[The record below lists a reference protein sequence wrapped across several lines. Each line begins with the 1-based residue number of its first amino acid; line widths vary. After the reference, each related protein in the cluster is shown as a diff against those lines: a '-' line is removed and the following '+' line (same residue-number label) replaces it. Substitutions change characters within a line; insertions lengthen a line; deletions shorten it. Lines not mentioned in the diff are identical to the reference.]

1 MSRVHGIVVAAGRGR
16 RFGGE
21 VGKQWVEVSG
31 QALVD
36 WSIGLLL
43 AAAERVIVAVPPED
57 LAAPPSRYA
66 ADRRVG
72 WVAGGG
78 SRWQSVRRA
87 FDAITG
93 EAQDLIAVHDGA
105 RPATAAEDVAA
116 VIAAADRLGAAV
128 LGRAA
133 SDTMKRVMDQ
143 RITSTVERQELF
155 RAETPQ
161 VLRLEL
167 FERCIGAAA
176 AGGLDPTDESS
187 ARELLD
193 DVAIAAVEARHA
205 NPKVAAPGDLELVR
219 SLLAVRA

>member
-1 MSRVHGIVVAAGRGR
+1 MVAAGQGR

-21 VGKQWVEVSG
+21 VGKQWVEVAG

-36 WSIGLLL
+36 WSIALLL
-43 AAAERVIVAVPPED
+43 PVTERVIVAVPPED
-57 LAAPPSRYA
+57 LTAPPSRYA
-66 ADRRVG
+66 DHRRVG
-72 WVAGGG
+72 WVAGGA

-87 FDAITG
+87 FDAIAG
-93 EAQDLIAVHDGA
+93 EAEDLVAVHDGA

-133 SDTMKRVMDQ
+133 SDTMKRVADE
-143 RITSTVERQELF
+143 RITSTVEREELF
-155 RAETPQ
+155 GAETPQ

-167 FERCIGAAA
+167 FERCIGAAIEA
-176 AGGLDPTDESS
+176 GLDPTDESS
-187 ARELLD
+187 ALELLG
-193 DVAIAAVEARHA
+193 DVSIAAVEARHP
-205 NPKVAAPGDLELVR
+205 NPKVTAPGDLELVR